1 MRTAQLASV
10 LISLSVPATAQETAA
25 ASDVDPDSRI
35 DVTLL
40 AGTEF
45 VSGKFDGQEYETV
58 SVNGGFF
65 ARSGQFFLSTA
76 IPYLV
81 TTAPQELIV
90 SNGGVLGTPLLA
102 QPSLQTRQ
110 VTREGIGDLVV
121 QGGYLFPIGG
131 MNASIAGNLKVPT
144 ASRDNALGTGEVDYG
159 ITGQVSRQFGRMIPF
174 ATASYT
180 IIGEPEGF
188 DVQDTLAGT
197 VGSHVLLGDASSVT
211 VAYSYEEAATTNIG
225 GQQSVGVSLEAGLS
239 PRFQMGL
246 DARAGLSR
254 EAPDA
259 RVGVRIGL
267 GF

>member
-1 MRTAQLASV
+1 MRTAQLAFI
-10 LISLSVPATAQETAA
+10 LIFLSVPTIAQETAA
-25 ASDVDPDSRI
+25 VSDIDQDSRI
-35 DVTLL
+35 EVTLL

-58 SVNGGFF
+58 AVNGGFS

-76 IPYLV
+76 IPYVV

-131 MNASIAGNLKVPT
+131 VNVSIAGNLKVPT

-159 ITGQVSRQFGRMIPF
+159 ITGQVSRPFSRMIPF

-180 IIGEPEGF
+180 IIGEPQGF
-188 DVQDTLAGT
+188 DVQNTLAGA
-197 VGSHVLLGDASSVT
+197 VGSHVLLGDTSSIT
-211 VAYSYEEAATTNIG
+211 VAYNYEGSATTNIED
-225 GQQSVGVSLEAGLS
+225 QQSLGLSLETGLS
-239 PRFQMGL
+239 SRIQMGL
-246 DARAGLSR
+246 DARTGLSR
-254 EAPDA
+254 DAPDA
-259 RVGVRIGL
+259 RVGLRIGY